1 MKTRVLALAVVL
13 FAVSSGCEAAPPAP
27 PAPSAPSAAGQAAAA
42 KPGSA
47 AAAPASAAAPAPAR
61 SSSNEALVEWV
72 DAFFAWGDGKVTI
85 ETIAQVS
92 LGSGARLVVAKKA
105 FTADARMNDQAY
117 LVLEDGAKSVLVGD
131 VIYDEDRAKR
141 PAPVPVRS
149 DADLEGV
156 RARLK
161 QYLTGAFSLV
171 LDPAGDRKGWKGVTV
186 KADTGYGNYPMAGW
200 VKADDGS
207 LLVLGR
213 WWDRMRPVAEQRRD
227 SIKLAGTPATGP
239 ADARVTVVE
248 YSDMQC
254 GFCKKRTADFENLV
268 EKLGKELKIRRYI
281 KSFPLTGA
289 HPWAFRAS
297 SAGRCF
303 FDGPGGTDLFF
314 RWKSNVYAKQ
324 DEFSVPQV
332 DAFAMDFAVAN
343 DIDEKVFRSCYLQ
356 AKASE
361 KIHADLAEGWAMRVR
376 STPSYYIDGVFVS
389 WFGDNVM
396 EEFLRKTYL
405 GGRGLPL
412 PTPVVK
418 PPATGGH

>member
-1 MKTRVLALAVVL
+1 MKTRVIALVVALLAASL
-13 FAVSSGCEAAPPAP
+13 GCEAA
-27 PAPSAPSAAGQAAAA
+27 S
-42 KPGSA
+42 
-47 AAAPASAAAPAPAR
+47 PASPAAVQAPTRPF
-61 SSSNEALVEWV
+61 SNEALLEWV
-72 DAFFAWGDGKVTI
+72 EAFFAWGDGKVTI
-85 ETIAQVS
+85 DTIPQVT
-92 LGSGARLVVAKKA
+92 LGSGTRLAVAKKT
-105 FTADARMNDQAY
+105 FTGDARMNDQAY
-117 LVLEDGAKSVLVGD
+117 LVVEDGAKSILVGD

-141 PAPVPVRS
+141 SLPIRT
-149 DADLEGV
+149 DADLDSL

-161 QYLTGAFSLV
+161 QYLIGAFSVV

-213 WWDRMRPVAEQRRD
+213 WWDRTRGVAEQRRE
-227 SIKLAGTPATGP
+227 SIKLPGTPATGP

-303 FDGPGGTDLFF
+303 FDSPGGADLFF

-324 DEFSVPQV
+324 DALSVPQV

-343 DIDEKVFRSCYLQ
+343 ELDEHAFRSCYLQ

-389 WFGDNVM
+389 WFTDNIM

-418 PPATGGH
+418 MPAAGGP

>member
-13 FAVSSGCEAAPPAP
+13 FAVSPGCEAAPPAP
-27 PAPSAPSAAGQAAAA
+27 SAQSAAGQAAAA

-47 AAAPASAAAPAPAR
+47 AAAPASAAAPAPAPAR

-72 DAFFAWGDGKVTI
+72 DAVFAWGDGKVTI
-85 ETIAQVS
+85 ETISQVS

-141 PAPVPVRS
+141 PAPVRGE
-149 DADLEGV
+149 ADLEGV

-213 WWDRMRPVAEQRRD
+213 WWDRTLPVAEQRRE
-227 SIKLAGTPATGP
+227 SI
-239 ADARVTVVE
+239 
-248 YSDMQC
+248 
-254 GFCKKRTADFENLV
+254 
-268 EKLGKELKIRRYI
+268 
-281 KSFPLTGA
+281 
-289 HPWAFRAS
+289 
-297 SAGRCF
+297 
-303 FDGPGGTDLFF
+303 
-314 RWKSNVYAKQ
+314 
-324 DEFSVPQV
+324 
-332 DAFAMDFAVAN
+332 
-343 DIDEKVFRSCYLQ
+343 
-356 AKASE
+356 
-361 KIHADLAEGWAMRVR
+361 
-376 STPSYYIDGVFVS
+376 
-389 WFGDNVM
+389 
-396 EEFLRKTYL
+396 
-405 GGRGLPL
+405 
-412 PTPVVK
+412 
-418 PPATGGH
+418 

>member
-1 MKTRVLALAVVL
+1 MKIRVTALVVVL
-13 FAVSSGCEAAPPAP
+13 VAAALGCEAASPAS
-27 PAPSAPSAAGQAAAA
+27 PAAVQTAAP
-42 KPGSA
+42 KPA
-47 AAAPASAAAPAPAR
+47 AAAPNSAAAPAPAR
-61 SSSNEALVEWV
+61 SSSNEALLEWV
-72 DAFFAWGDGKVTI
+72 EAFFAWGDGKVTI
-85 ETIAQVS
+85 DTITQVK
-92 LGSGARLVVAKKA
+92 LGSGTRLAIAKKT

-117 LVLEDGAKSVLVGD
+117 LVLDDGAKSVLVGD

-141 PAPVPVRS
+141 PLPIRTE
-149 DADLEGV
+149 ADLDGL

-161 QYLTGAFSLV
+161 QYLIGAFSVV
-171 LDPAGDRKGWKGVTV
+171 LDPAGDRKGWKAVTV

-200 VKADDGS
+200 VKADDGA

-213 WWDRMRPVAEQRRD
+213 WWDRTRGVAEQRRE

-239 ADARVTVVE
+239 ANARVTVVE

-254 GFCKKRTADFENLV
+254 GFCKKRTSDFENLV

-303 FDGPGGTDLFF
+303 FESPGGTDLFF

-343 DIDEKVFRSCYLQ
+343 DIDEKAFRSCYLQ

-376 STPSYYIDGVFVS
+376 STPTYFIDGVYVS
-389 WFGDNVM
+389 WFTDNIM

-405 GGRGLPL
+405 GGKGLPL
-412 PTPVVK
+412 PTPVAK
-418 PPATGGH
+418 TPAASGH

>member
-1 MKTRVLALAVVL
+1 MRGVLSRRRTDRGA
-13 FAVSSGCEAAPPAP
+13 EAHR
-27 PAPSAPSAAGQAAAA
+27 
-42 KPGSA
+42 GSA
-47 AAAPASAAAPAPAR
+47 RYRRGAR
-61 SSSNEALVEWV
+61 SRPGPRTRPSSTGSRGSSPGATGRSTL
-72 DAFFAWGDGKVTI
+72 DTIPQVT
-85 ETIAQVS
+85 
-92 LGSGARLVVAKKA
+92 LGNGARLAVAKKA
-105 FTADARMNDQAY
+105 FTADARINDQAF

-131 VIYDEDRAKR
+131 VIYDEGRAKKPLPIR
-141 PAPVPVRS
+141 A
-149 DADLEGV
+149 DGDLESL

-161 QYLTGAFSLV
+161 QYLVGAFSLV
-171 LDPAGDRKGWKGVTV
+171 LDPSGDRKGWKGVTV

-207 LLVLGR
+207 LLMLGR
-213 WWDRMRPVAEQRRD
+213 WWDRTRGVAEQRREF
-227 SIKLAGTPATGP
+227 IKLAGTPVTGP

-254 GFCKKRTADFENLV
+254 AYCKKRTLDFENLV
-268 EKLGKELKIRRYI
+268 AKLGEEFKIRRYI

-303 FDGPGGTDLFF
+303 FDSPGGTDLFF

-343 DIDEKVFRSCYLQ
+343 EIDEKAFRSCYLQ

-389 WFGDNVM
+389 WFSDNLM

-418 PPATGGH
+418 TPAAEGH

>member
-1 MKTRVLALAVVL
+1 MKTRVTALVVVL
-13 FAVSSGCEAAPPAP
+13 FAASLGCEAASPDA
-27 PAPSAPSAAGQAAAA
+27 AAAGQAAAP
-42 KPGSA
+42 KR
-47 AAAPASAAAPAPAR
+47 AAAPAAPAPAR
-61 SSSNEALVEWV
+61 SSSNEALLEWV
-72 DAFFAWGDGKVTI
+72 GAFFAWGDGKVTI
-85 ETIAQVS
+85 DTIPQVA
-92 LGSGARLVVAKKA
+92 LGSGTRLAVAKKA
-105 FTADARMNDQAY
+105 FTADARMNDQAF
-117 LVLEDGAKSVLVGD
+117 LVIEDGAKSVLVGD
-131 VIYDEDRAKR
+131 VIYDEERAKKPLPIR
-141 PAPVPVRS
+141 
-149 DADLEGV
+149 ADGDLDSL

-161 QYLTGAFSLV
+161 QYLVGAFSLA
-171 LDPAGDRKGWKGVTV
+171 LDPTADRKGWKGVTV
-186 KADTGYGNYPMAGW
+186 KADTGYGSYPMAGW
-200 VKADDGS
+200 AKADDGS

-213 WWDRMRPVAEQRRD
+213 WWDRTRGVAEQRREY
-227 SIKLAGTPATGP
+227 IKLAGTPATGP

-268 EKLGKELKIRRYI
+268 DKLGKELKIRRYI

-303 FDGPGGTDLFF
+303 FDSPGGADLFF

-324 DEFSVPQV
+324 EEFSVPQV

-343 DIDEKVFRSCYLQ
+343 EIDEKVFRSCYLQ
-356 AKASE
+356 AKSSE

-389 WFGDNVM
+389 WFTDNLM

-412 PTPVVK
+412 PTPAA
-418 PPATGGH
+418 PAAAPKH

>member
-1 MKTRVLALAVVL
+1 MKTRVTALVVFL
-13 FAVSSGCEAAPPAP
+13 SAAALGCEAAS
-27 PAPSAPSAAGQAAAA
+27 PAPSASPAAGQAAAP
-42 KPGSA
+42 KRS
-47 AAAPASAAAPAPAR
+47 APATNAAAAPAPAR
-61 SSSNEALVEWV
+61 SSSNEALLEWV
-72 DAFFAWGDGKVTI
+72 EAFFAWGDGKVTI
-85 ETIAQVS
+85 DPIGQVN
-92 LGSGARLVVAKKA
+92 LGSGTRLAVAKKA
-105 FTADARMNDQAY
+105 FTADARMNDQAF

-141 PAPVPVRS
+141 PLPIRT
-149 DADLEGV
+149 DADLDSL

-161 QYLTGAFSLV
+161 QYLIGAFSVV
-171 LDPAGDRKGWKGVTV
+171 LDQAADRKGWKGVTV

-213 WWDRMRPVAEQRRD
+213 WWDRTRPVAEQRRE
-227 SIKLAGTPATGP
+227 SIRLAGTPATGP

-254 GFCKKRTADFENLV
+254 GFCKKRTLDFENLV
-268 EKLGKELKIRRYI
+268 AKLGKELRIRRYI

-303 FDGPGGTDLFF
+303 FDGPGGADLFF

-343 DIDEKVFRSCYLQ
+343 EIDEKAFRSCYLQ

-361 KIHADLAEGWAMRVR
+361 KIHADLAEGWTMRVR

-389 WFGDNVM
+389 WFTDNIM

-412 PTPVVK
+412 PTPAAAPVAPK
-418 PPATGGH
+418 H

>member
-27 PAPSAPSAAGQAAAA
+27 SAPSAAGQATAQ

-47 AAAPASAAAPAPAR
+47 AAAPASAAAPAPR
-61 SSSNEALVEWV
+61 SYSNEALAEWV
-72 DAFFAWGDGKVTI
+72 DAFFAWGEGKVTI
-85 ETIAQVS
+85 ETISQVS
-92 LGSGARLVVAKKA
+92 LGGGARLVVAKKA

-141 PAPVPVRS
+141 PTPAPIRGE
-149 DADLEGV
+149 ADLEGV

-171 LDPAGDRKGWKGVTV
+171 LDPAADRKGWKGVTV

-213 WWDRMRPVAEQRRD
+213 WWDRMRPVAEQRKEF
-227 SIKLAGTPATGP
+227 IKLTGTPATGP

-281 KSFPLTGA
+281 KSFPLTGV

-303 FDGPGGTDLFF
+303 FDGPGGADLFF

-356 AKASE
+356 SKASE

-389 WFGDNVM
+389 WFADNDM
-396 EEFLRKTYL
+396 EVFLRKTYL

>member
-1 MKTRVLALAVVL
+1 MRLIFAPMKTRVTALVAVLLAAAL
-13 FAVSSGCEAAPPAP
+13 GCEASPPA
-27 PAPSAPSAAGQAAAA
+27 AQ
-42 KPGSA
+42 
-47 AAAPASAAAPAPAR
+47 ASAQKPVPKSTASAR
-61 SSSNEALVEWV
+61 PGPNDAFLEWV
-72 DAFFAWGDGKVTI
+72 EAFFAWGEGKMTLDTI
-85 ETIAQVS
+85 PQIVFGTGVRLAV
-92 LGSGARLVVAKKA
+92 ARKA
-105 FTADARMNDQAY
+105 YTVDARMNDQAY
-117 LVLEDGAKSVLVGD
+117 LVTDDSAKTVLVGD
-131 VIYDEDRAKR
+131 VIYDEDRAKK
-141 PAPVPVRS
+141 PAPVRG
-149 DADLEGV
+149 DADLEGL
-156 RARLK
+156 RNKLK
-161 QYLTGAFSLV
+161 QFLVGAFSLV
-171 LDPAGDRKGWKGVTV
+171 LDPANDRKGWKAVIV

-213 WWDRMRPVAEQRRD
+213 WWDRTRPVAEQRKE

-254 GFCKKRTADFENLV
+254 GYCKKRTLDFENLV
-268 EKLGKELKIRRYI
+268 EKMGKELKVRRYV

-303 FDGPGGTDLFF
+303 FDGAGGADLFF

-324 DEFSVPQV
+324 DEMSVPQV
-332 DAFAMDFAVAN
+332 DAFAMDFAVTN
-343 DIDEKVFRSCYLQ
+343 EIDEKVFRACYLQ

-376 STPSYYIDGVFVS
+376 STPTYFIDGVYVS
-389 WFGDNVM
+389 WFADNLM

-405 GGRGLPL
+405 AGKGLPL
-412 PTPVVK
+412 PTPVAK
-418 PPATGGH
+418 TPAAAGH

>member
-1 MKTRVLALAVVL
+1 MKTRVPALVVVLVTAALA
-13 FAVSSGCEAAPPAP
+13 CEAAPPQP
-27 PAPSAPSAAGQAAAA
+27 PSAGQAPVA
-42 KPGSA
+42 KP
-47 AAAPASAAAPAPAR
+47 AAAPPSVAAQAPAR
-61 SSSNEALVEWV
+61 ALSNEALLEWAE
-72 DAFFAWGDGKVTI
+72 AFFAWGDGKTTIDTITQVT
-85 ETIAQVS
+85 
-92 LGSGARLVVAKKA
+92 LGGGARLAVAKKA

-117 LVLEDGAKSVLVGD
+117 LVIEDGAKTILVGD
-131 VIYDEDRAKR
+131 VIYDEDRAKK
-141 PAPVPVRS
+141 PLPIRS
-149 DADLEGV
+149 EADLDPLRGK
-156 RARLK
+156 LK
-161 QYLTGAFSLV
+161 QYLIGAFSLA

-213 WWDRMRPVAEQRRD
+213 WWDRTRSVAEQRREF
-227 SIKLAGTPATGP
+227 IKLSGTPATGP

-254 GFCKKRTADFENLV
+254 GFCKRRTADFENLV
-268 EKLGKELKIRRYI
+268 EKLGKELRIRRYI
-281 KSFPLTGA
+281 KSFPLTGV

-332 DAFAMDFAVAN
+332 DAFALDFAVAN
-343 DIDEKVFRSCYLQ
+343 EIDEKAFRSCYLQ

-361 KIHADLAEGWAMRVR
+361 KIHADLTEGWAMRVR

-389 WFGDNVM
+389 WFADNDM

-418 PPATGGH
+418 PPATKH

>member
-1 MKTRVLALAVVL
+1 MKIRVSALVVVLLTAALA
-13 FAVSSGCEAAPPAP
+13 CEAAPPAP
-27 PAPSAPSAAGQAAAA
+27 AAAGQAAAP
-42 KPGSA
+42 K
-47 AAAPASAAAPAPAR
+47 AAAPAPGSASAPAGAR
-61 SSSNEALVEWV
+61 PSSNDSLLEWAE
-72 DAFFAWGDGKVTI
+72 AFFAWGDGKVTI
-85 ETIAQVS
+85 DTITQVT
-92 LGSGARLVVAKKA
+92 LGNGTRLAVAKKA

-117 LVLEDGAKSVLVGD
+117 LVIEDGAKTVLVGD
-131 VIYDEDRAKR
+131 VIYDEDRAKKPLPIR
-141 PAPVPVRS
+141 T
-149 DADLEGV
+149 DADLDSL

-161 QYLTGAFSLV
+161 QYLIGAFSVV
-171 LDPAGDRKGWKGVTV
+171 LDPAADRKGWRGVTV

-213 WWDRMRPVAEQRRD
+213 FWDRTRSVAEQRREF
-227 SIKLAGTPATGP
+227 IKLASTPATGP

-254 GFCKKRTADFENLV
+254 GFCKRRTADFENLA
-268 EKLGKELKIRRYI
+268 EKLGKELKIRRYV
-281 KSFPLTGA
+281 KSFPLTGV

-303 FDGPGGTDLFF
+303 FDSPGGADLFF

-324 DEFSVPQV
+324 DELSVPQV

-343 DIDEKVFRSCYLQ
+343 EIDEKAFRACYLQ

-376 STPSYYIDGVFVS
+376 STPTYFIDGVYVS
-389 WFGDNVM
+389 WFSDNDM

-412 PTPVVK
+412 PTPAVK
-418 PPATGGH
+418 TPAASGH

>member
-1 MKTRVLALAVVL
+1 
-13 FAVSSGCEAAPPAP
+13 
-27 PAPSAPSAAGQAAAA
+27 
-42 KPGSA
+42 
-47 AAAPASAAAPAPAR
+47 
-61 SSSNEALVEWV
+61 
-72 DAFFAWGDGKVTI
+72 
-85 ETIAQVS
+85 
-92 LGSGARLVVAKKA
+92 
-105 FTADARMNDQAY
+105 
-117 LVLEDGAKSVLVGD
+117 
-131 VIYDEDRAKR
+131 
-141 PAPVPVRS
+141 
-149 DADLEGV
+149 
-156 RARLK
+156 
-161 QYLTGAFSLV
+161 
-171 LDPAGDRKGWKGVTV
+171 
-186 KADTGYGNYPMAGW
+186 
-200 VKADDGS
+200 
-207 LLVLGR
+207 VLGR
-213 WWDRMRPVAEQRRD
+213 WWDRTRGVAEQRREF
-227 SIKLAGTPATGP
+227 IRLAAMPSTGP
-239 ADARVTVVE
+239 ADSRVTVVE

-303 FDGPGGTDLFF
+303 FDSPGGTDLFF
-314 RWKSNVYAKQ
+314 RWKSNVYARQ
-324 DEFSVPQV
+324 DELSVPQV

-343 DIDEKVFRSCYLQ
+343 EIDEKAFRSCYLQ

-389 WFGDNVM
+389 WFTDNLM

-418 PPATGGH
+418 TPAAPGH

>member
-1 MKTRVLALAVVL
+1 MMKMRLTTLVVVL
-13 FAVSSGCEAAPPAP
+13 FAAALACDAASP
-27 PAPSAPSAAGQAAAA
+27 AAGQATAP
-42 KPGSA
+42 KR
-47 AAAPASAAAPAPAR
+47 AAPATNSATAPAPAR
-61 SSSNEALVEWV
+61 SSSNEALLEWV
-72 DAFFAWGDGKVTI
+72 EAFFAWGDGKVTI
-85 ETIAQVS
+85 DTIPQVTFA
-92 LGSGARLVVAKKA
+92 SGTRLAVAKKTFA
-105 FTADARMNDQAY
+105 ADARMNDQAF
-117 LVLEDGAKSVLVGD
+117 LVLEEGAKSVLVGD
-131 VIYDEDRAKR
+131 VIYDEERVKRPVPIRSDGDLDSLRAK
-141 PAPVPVRS
+141 
-149 DADLEGV
+149 
-156 RARLK
+156 LK
-161 QYLTGAFSLV
+161 QYLIGAFSMV
-171 LDPAGDRKGWKGVTV
+171 LDPAGDRKGWRGVTV

-213 WWDRMRPVAEQRRD
+213 WWDRTRPVAEQRRE

-343 DIDEKVFRSCYLQ
+343 EIDEKAFRSCYLQ

-376 STPSYYIDGVFVS
+376 STPTYYIDGVYVS
-389 WFGDNVM
+389 WFSDNVM

-412 PTPVVK
+412 PTPVAK
-418 PPATGGH
+418 TPAAAGH